1 MAFVEPHE
9 AGKWPSAFWAA
20 FWLVAFSLPLL
31 ISFAD
36 SGAPAPAPYTVVWI
50 DSLPSAPAPK
60 LERKPGKDLADIAR
74 FAEEEEEAARLAE
87 EKKERERLAEEKR
100 KAARLAE
107 EEKERKRL
115 AEAEKKADL
124 LAEAKRQKIIEDRE
138 KRKEENRLRSEERKR
153 EKEKEEEKIK
163 ERERIELLAAEELRL
178 REEEE
183 RAEKQAAAEAAEAD
197 AAAAADAAAE
207 AERKRLADL
216 LGVYSAR
223 IKTQIERKIN
233 RPAGLPFDPD
243 IVVKIFI
250 RVDADGFLIDDPR
263 VSGSSG
269 HLDFDEAAVRAVIQ
283 AQPLLVP
290 KDEPKL
296 LPQFREQNLIFSAGD
311 F

>member
-74 FAEEEEEAARLAE
+74 RAEEKKDAARRAEEKREAARLAE
-87 EKKERERLAEEKR
+87 EKRDAARLAEEKR
-100 KAARLAE
+100 NAELRAKEEREKIAEREKSEKDRQRRLDEQHEREKQEEEEE
-107 EEKERKRL
+107 EEKRKKLER
-115 AEAEKKADL
+115 
-124 LAEAKRQKIIEDRE
+124 
-138 KRKEENRLRSEERKR
+138 
-153 EKEKEEEKIK
+153 
-163 ERERIELLAAEELRL
+163 LAAEKRRL

-183 RAEKQAAAEAAEAD
+183 RANQLAAAEAAEAD